1 MSNPFQSLANESTDN
16 DDVEDEIENNNKA
29 QQLNDTT
36 NVETNKE
43 ELVSS
48 SPVENQKQ
56 SQQGKQKEE
65 QNTEEKQK
73 GTEEEENFD
82 PDHPTPEQIKN
93 CPTVFE
99 ALGMSENRKVL
110 LTFIG
115 ISLSL
120 IIVGFGSFYLG
131 KKYIP
136 FFFPSIDPFDAPIYS
151 CGLAVVLTQAI
162 IFGFFFWA
170 WGHDVEEEKK
180 ERELEEQMRKERL
193 QRKIKN
199 D

>member
-1 MSNPFQSLANESTDN
+1 MSNPFQSLASESTDN
-16 DDVEDEIENNNKA
+16 EDIEDEIK
-29 QQLNDTT
+29 DTT
-36 NVETNKE
+36 LPQQPADETQKE
-43 ELVSS
+43 EIQITINKVQNSNEQ
-48 SPVENQKQ
+48 VY
-56 SQQGKQKEE
+56 QKEE
-65 QNTEEKQK
+65 QNEK
-73 GTEEEENFD
+73 EEENFD

-99 ALGMSENRKVL
+99 ALGMKENRKVL
-110 LTFIG
+110 WTFVG

-120 IIVGFGSFYLG
+120 IVVGFGSFYLG

-151 CGLAVVLTQAI
+151 CGLAVVLTQII
-162 IFGFFFWA
+162 IFSFFFWA
-170 WGHDVEEEKK
+170 WGHDVAEEKK
-180 ERELEEQMRKERL
+180 EKELEEQLRKERM